1 MRAHSPSKTGV
12 NARMA
17 HPVLLICLLESA
29 VAFAEPTVSGA
40 KPADNG
46 FVVHNVRSEFQSGP
60 TQIFVRMPAKPAS
73 GPLRVLYILPVEA
86 HDGKRW
92 GDARAEVAKL
102 DLANR
107 YGSDLRIS
115 DLQPSALVRR
125 PRERPAH
132 PAGELF
138 PRRRRCRLSSAPIPR
153 GAERDARAVA
163 RLQQVRLG
171 RVVALLRHPDM
182 FGKAAAWDAPMTM
195 STPRYGMAPI
205 VGTQQNFERYRITA
219 LLRAHG
225 RELGD
230 EPRLML
236 TGWNLY
242 RAQTQGARR
251 LLQELKIPH
260 AYRDG
265 PQRPHHWNSGWM
277 AELAQWVV
285 R

>member
-92 GDARAEVAKL
+92 GAARAEVAKL

-107 YGSDLRIS
+107 YGMICVYPTFSHLPWYADHASDPRIRQES
-115 DLQPSALVRR
+115 YFRDVVVPFV
-125 PRERPAH
+125 ERAYPA
-132 PAGELF
+132 
-138 PRRRRCRLSSAPIPR
+138 R
-153 GAERDARAVA
+153 AERDAR
-163 RLQQVRLG
+163 LLLG
-171 RVVALLRHPDM
+171 FSKSGWGAWSLLLRHPDM